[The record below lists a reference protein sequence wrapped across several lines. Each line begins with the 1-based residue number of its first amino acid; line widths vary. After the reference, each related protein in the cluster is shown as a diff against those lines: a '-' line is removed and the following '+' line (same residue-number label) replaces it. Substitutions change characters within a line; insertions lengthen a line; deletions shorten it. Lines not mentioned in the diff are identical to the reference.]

1 MLPAFILVFVIILY
15 PLVIIIQGSFHTGKI
30 LKLSYDSSPTL
41 ENYKT
46 LLIEGNFIKPLLI
59 TFLFIFAVTLI
70 TFLVGFI
77 SAMILNQNFKGR
89 KIARLFILLPWP
101 VPSSIASLVWIV
113 MFNPVI
119 GVINYLLIKIGI
131 LEAPMAWLNFN
142 IPAFLAVTMATS
154 WKGYPFFTLILLAGL
169 QSIPLQLYEA
179 ARIDG
184 ANWGARLKYITVPSL
199 RSVIAIGIIMRI
211 LWILKDFSIIYV
223 MTGGGPSGA
232 TETLS
237 LYLYKNAFEY
247 FKMNYA
253 SAVGVVILILGITM
267 TTLVLRLRQN

>member
-131 LEAPMAWLNFN
+131 LEAPMAWLNFK

-184 ANWGARLKYITVPSL
+184 ANWWARLKYITVPSL